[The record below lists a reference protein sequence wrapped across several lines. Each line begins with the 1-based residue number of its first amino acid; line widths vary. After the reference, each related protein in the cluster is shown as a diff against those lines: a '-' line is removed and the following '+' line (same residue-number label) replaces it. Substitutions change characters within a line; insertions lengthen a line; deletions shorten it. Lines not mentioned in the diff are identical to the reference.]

1 MSSSLTLVFLDL
13 KSVEYTCELVLNQ
26 GIQEHT
32 AYLTSQK
39 NSTLHKISYIGGLLT
54 DSQIEMF
61 KRGKKI
67 DHFISP
73 FIKESEFREE
83 MNRPLD
89 ETYFL
94 KKYDNGNSKDDLV
107 KRIKGLF
114 CQGNK
119 TFNEI

>member
-1 MSSSLTLVFLDL
+1 M
-13 KSVEYTCELVLNQ
+13 LNQ

-32 AYLTSQK
+32 AYLKSQR
-39 NSTLHKISYIGGLLT
+39 SSIIHKISYIGGLLT

-73 FIKESEFREE
+73 FIKYSEFREE

-94 KKYDNGNSKDDLV
+94 RKYDSGSSKDDLV
-107 KRIKGLF
+107 RRIKGLF

-119 TFNEI
+119 NFNEI